1 MTVEFW
7 QNAERFYEHRLMNV
21 FSLIVLTLI
30 VMIFSYT
37 YTQKG
42 KRKKPLSILL
52 GIAIALALVAGI
64 GHYKY
69 YDYLEQ
75 AMHVNPLMRDRTPTY
90 FGYNAYGSS
99 EEMYYSELN
108 DLEALREMV
117 VYEEVVIR
125 EPLIYLGT
133 NGYSHYFERENGD
146 LFRHSQ
152 RISFHKEH
160 EEPQLVGSRFILS
173 DEAFINIGFKN
184 PEHTM
189 FDEIVLPI
197 SEKDKDY
204 KPEFET
210 DFYRAERVIGDWNF

>member
-1 MTVEFW
+1 
-7 QNAERFYEHRLMNV
+7 
-21 FSLIVLTLI
+21 
-30 VMIFSYT
+30 
-37 YTQKG
+37 
-42 KRKKPLSILL
+42 
-52 GIAIALALVAGI
+52 
-64 GHYKY
+64 
-69 YDYLEQ
+69 
-75 AMHVNPLMRDRTPTY
+75 MRDRIPTY
-90 FGYNAYGSS
+90 SGYSTFGSS

-108 DLEALREMV
+108 DLNSLREMV

-189 FDEIVLPI
+189 YDEIVLPI

-210 DFYRAERVIGDWNF
+210 DFYRAERVIVDWNF